1 MSIVKGRHIRH
12 DWRTFNDRQDQNS
25 VRTLC
30 GVTSTPK
37 ASGIPTVTDQKAWI
51 IDNEKDEQFW
61 GWCWRCTLAIMKC
74 HDDLEHAHT
83 YVQEMY
89 NELLTNFIDP
99 AFAAQ
104 KVFHR
109 GDRTS
114 YFKTPTFKID
124 RAVLEDTNNP
134 HPPS

>member
-1 MSIVKGRHIRH
+1 MAIVKGRHIRH

-37 ASGIPTVTDQKAWI
+37 ASGIPTVTAQKAWI

-61 GWCWRCTLAIMKC
+61 GWCWRCTLVLLKC
-74 HDDLEHAHT
+74 HDDLEYAHK
-83 YVQEMY
+83 YVQQMY
-89 NELLTNFIDP
+89 FDLIENFISP
-99 AFAAQ
+99 ATAAQ
-104 KVFHR
+104 KWALKSS
-109 GDRTS
+109 DYS
-114 YFKTPTFKID
+114 YYKAPVIKII
-124 RAVLEDTNNP
+124 RPAMEDTNNP